1 MGDGTGTCRRSG
13 SSGLAALGELRRR
26 NGGGL
31 GLPGSLDR
39 RARILFAAAGRDG
52 NLLFAGAEGR
62 KLRTG
67 KRTAGRKTMKIEIM
81 GYSGSGKSTLC
92 RELAERYGVPALH
105 LDRIQFLPN
114 WEIRSEEEKKALV
127 AAFLNENPEGW
138 VIDGNYSKL
147 SYERRNEEADQII
160 QLLFGR
166 INCLFRCAKR
176 FWKYRG
182 KSRPDMGEGCNEK
195 LDREFVRWI
204 LWEGRSKKARER
216 YRRVREQYPEK
227 VTVIRNQRQ
236 LDGYRKRMELKGKGE
251 RRMQSA

>member
-1 MGDGTGTCRRSG
+1 
-13 SSGLAALGELRRR
+13 
-26 NGGGL
+26 
-31 GLPGSLDR
+31 
-39 RARILFAAAGRDG
+39 
-52 NLLFAGAEGR
+52 
-62 KLRTG
+62 
-67 KRTAGRKTMKIEIM
+67 MKIEIM

-114 WEIRSEEEKKALV
+114 WEIRSEEEKKTLV
-127 AAFLNENPEGW
+127 AAFLDENPEGW

-176 FWKYRG
+176 FWKYKG
-182 KSRPDMGEGCNEK
+182 KSRLDMGEGCDEK

-204 LWEGRSKKARER
+204 LWEGRSEKARER

-236 LDGYRKRMELKGKGE
+236 LDGYRKRMELKGKGK

>member
-1 MGDGTGTCRRSG
+1 
-13 SSGLAALGELRRR
+13 
-26 NGGGL
+26 
-31 GLPGSLDR
+31 
-39 RARILFAAAGRDG
+39 
-52 NLLFAGAEGR
+52 
-62 KLRTG
+62 
-67 KRTAGRKTMKIEIM
+67 MKIEIM

-127 AAFLNENPEGW
+127 AAFLDENPEGW

-176 FWKYRG
+176 FWKYKG
-182 KSRPDMGEGCNEK
+182 KSRPDMGEGAMK
-195 LDREFVRWI
+195 SWI
-204 LWEGRSKKARER
+204 GSLCGGSFGK
-216 YRRVREQYPEK
+216 
-227 VTVIRNQRQ
+227 
-236 LDGYRKRMELKGKGE
+236 GGRKRLGKGTGGFGSSI
-251 RRMQSA
+251 RRK